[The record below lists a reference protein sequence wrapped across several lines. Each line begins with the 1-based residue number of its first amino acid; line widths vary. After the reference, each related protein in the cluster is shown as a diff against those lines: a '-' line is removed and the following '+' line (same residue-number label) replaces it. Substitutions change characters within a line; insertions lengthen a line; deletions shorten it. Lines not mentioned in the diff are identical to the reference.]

1 MNHKA
6 ETLER
11 ERRWARIAGF
21 LSVFGVVLIAVS
33 YVLSASQVPTG
44 DGAAEFLNNV
54 QDNRSGLVLV
64 NLVQALGYLC
74 LIAPLLYLFKAASA
88 RSDRVKAGLVGL
100 VIVAPVFLAGAA
112 ITNAAANLQAATD
125 FKEKSAAPVEACI
138 NEENGDNGSA
148 ALGATAP
155 ESAQTGGGATGDTA
169 AAGATGTAGDT
180 TTTGDTGSSD
190 GDEAK
195 SSEDIA
201 TDCADETAEDF
212 QNEASTR
219 NLTVGLGLAG
229 ALGFTISI
237 VYIALWTMRVGLLT
251 RFWGS
256 LGMALGAVS
265 ILFPQFT
272 LLWFIYAG
280 FLITGFV
287 PGGRPPAW
295 AAGEA
300 LPWPPPGTPP
310 DDDDGDVIEGSATEL
325 DDDPD
330 PDPDGPQIERRKRKR
345 RNS

>member
-1 MNHKA
+1 MNQKA

-11 ERRWARIAGF
+11 ERRWAMLAGL
-21 LSVFGVVLIAVS
+21 LSVLGVVLIAVS
-33 YVLSASQVPTG
+33 YVVTASQVPTG
-44 DGAAEFLNNV
+44 DGAAEFLTNV
-54 QDNRSGLVLV
+54 QDNRGGLVLV
-64 NLVQALGYLC
+64 NLIQALGYLC
-74 LIAPLLYLFKAASA
+74 LIAPLVYLFKAAAA
-88 RSDRVKAGLVGL
+88 RSDQVKAGLIGL

-112 ITNAAANLQAATD
+112 VANATANLQAASD

-138 NEENGDNGSA
+138 NEENEENGST

-155 ESAQTGGGATGDTA
+155 ESARATGEGATGTSGDTA
-169 AAGATGTAGDT
+169 ASGATGT
-180 TTTGDTGSSD
+180 TGDTEDD
-190 GDEAK
+190 GEPK
-195 SSEDIA
+195 SGEDIA
-201 TDCADETAEDF
+201 TDCADETAENF
-212 QNEASTR
+212 QQDASTR

-237 VYIALWTMRVGLLT
+237 VYIALWTMRVGLMT

-272 LLWFIYAG
+272 LLWFIFIG

-295 AAGEA
+295 EAGEA
-300 LPWPPPGTPP
+300 VPWPPPGTPP
-310 DDDDGDVIEGSATEL
+310 ENGDDLYGDDVIEGSAEEL

-330 PDPDGPQIERRKRKR
+330 PDPDAPQIERRKRKR
-345 RNS
+345 RNT